1 MNLRAIKHNPFTNIN
16 FILGFYL
23 FISTSA
29 SIHKFLTH
37 KLANY
42 MTFSTSFWNMF
53 RGINPYYQVLEY
65 KYSPAF
71 CLLMGPMAV
80 LPDWLGA
87 IIWNGI
93 NTLILYIGITK
104 LKVENS
110 KKVFILWFIIFE
122 YLTSIQNLQSNVLVT
137 GLILLAFSFFENKK
151 TFWASLVVVLLFFIK
166 IFGAGIGLIFLFY
179 PKKTRFILYSVLW
192 TLVLVFVPLIVVP
205 WDFFLTLY
213 KSWWSV
219 MSTDFSA
226 SMGVS
231 LMTIFNML
239 VNIPKIYIQVAG
251 LVFLLTP
258 IIIELIRSS
267 KPGEFLKSGK
277 FSNYTYRLLF
287 VSSILIWMI
296 IFNHKAESPTYI
308 IAVTGVA
315 IWYVLL
321 NSDRCIRSLDKIF
334 MILVFVFTT
343 LSPTELFPKIIF
355 RFVDYNIVKALPC
368 ILVWIKIQYDLYFRK
383 TIIQD

>member
-1 MNLRAIKHNPFTNIN
+1 VNVKTVKYNPFINLN

-23 FISTSA
+23 FLSTSA
-29 SIHKFLTH
+29 SIHKCLTH

-42 MTFSTSFWNMF
+42 MTFSMSFWNMF

-87 IIWNGI
+87 VIWNGL
-93 NTLILYIGITK
+93 NTLILYFGIK
-104 LKVENS
+104 RLKIENS
-110 KKVFILWFIIFE
+110 KKTFILWFIIFE

-137 GLILLAFSFFENKK
+137 GLILLAFSFFENEK

-166 IFGAGIGLIFLFY
+166 IFGAGVGLIFLFY
-179 PKKTRFILYSVLW
+179 PKKTKFLLYSVFW
-192 TLVLVFVPLIVVP
+192 TLVLIFAPLLLVP
-205 WDFFLTLY
+205 WDFFITLY
-213 KSWWSV
+213 RSWWAV

-231 LMTIFNML
+231 LMAVINML
-239 VNIPKIYIQVAG
+239 INIPKAYIQVAG
-251 LVFLLTP
+251 LILLTTP
-258 IIIELIRSS
+258 IIINLRKYPS
-267 KPGEFLKSGK
+267 LGK
-277 FSNYTYRLLF
+277 FSSYTYRLLF
-287 VSSILIWMI
+287 CSSILIWMI

-315 IWYVLL
+315 TWYVLSDSLAKITPL
-321 NSDRCIRSLDKIF
+321 NKILI
-334 MILVFVFTT
+334 ILVFVFTT

-368 ILVWIKIQYDLYFRK
+368 ILVWIKIQYDLYSRK
-383 TIIQD
+383 AKS

>member
-1 MNLRAIKHNPFTNIN
+1 MNVKTVRYNPFTNLN
-16 FILGFYL
+16 FILGLYL
-23 FISTSA
+23 FLSTSA

-53 RGINPYYQVLEY
+53 KGINPYYQVLEY

-87 IIWNGI
+87 VIWNGI
-93 NTLILYIGITK
+93 NTLILYFGVTR
-104 LKVENS
+104 LKIENS

-137 GLILLAFSFFENKK
+137 GLILLAFSFFENEKN
-151 TFWASLVVVLLFFIK
+151 FWASLVVVLLFFIK

-179 PKKTRFILYSVLW
+179 PKKTRFFLYSGFW
-192 TLVLVFVPLIVVP
+192 TLVLIFAPLIIVP
-205 WDFFLTLY
+205 WDFFITLY
-213 KSWWSV
+213 RSWWLV

-231 LMTIFNML
+231 LMAIINML
-239 VNIPKIYIQVAG
+239 IKIPKAYIQVVG
-251 LVFLLTP
+251 LILLIIP
-258 IIIELIRSS
+258 IIINLRRY
-267 KPGEFLKSGK
+267 PLLGK
-277 FSNYTYRLLF
+277 FSSYTYRLMF

-308 IAVTGVA
+308 VAVTGVA
-315 IWYVLL
+315 IWSVLSEGL
-321 NSDRCIRSLDKIF
+321 TKTTLLDKIL

-343 LSPTELFPKIIF
+343 LSPTELFPKMIF

-368 ILVWIKIQYDLYFRK
+368 ILVWIKIQYDLYFNK
-383 TIIQD
+383 GKIQKKIICF